1 MLSSLS
7 NKIIVDGL
15 FCDLQKAF
23 DCVNYD
29 ILLSKM
35 EFYCIS
41 GVANKLMESY
51 LRNRYHRV
59 VINAHNN
66 SNGHFSKWEEIQ
78 HGKDYGIDSITRSH
92 PDNST
97 GHAHKLTISTYCT
110 KKSTNTS
117 AELNLVK
124 AQSTACAP
132 PEDGR
137 ISGPKH
143 VGVTFTK
150 MFFNSFLVF

>member
-1 MLSSLS
+1 MLSSPN
-7 NKIIVDGL
+7 NKIIVGGL

-35 EFYCIS
+35 EFYGIS
-41 GVANKLMESY
+41 GVANNLMESY
-51 LRNRYHRV
+51 LRNRYQRV

-66 SNGHFSKWEEIQ
+66 SNEYFSKWDEIQ
-78 HGKDYGIDSITRSH
+78 HRIDYGIDSITRSH

-110 KKSTNTS
+110 KKSTNT
-117 AELNLVK
+117 N
-124 AQSTACAP
+124 QQNST
-132 PEDGR
+132 
-137 ISGPKH
+137 
-143 VGVTFTK
+143 
-150 MFFNSFLVF
+150 